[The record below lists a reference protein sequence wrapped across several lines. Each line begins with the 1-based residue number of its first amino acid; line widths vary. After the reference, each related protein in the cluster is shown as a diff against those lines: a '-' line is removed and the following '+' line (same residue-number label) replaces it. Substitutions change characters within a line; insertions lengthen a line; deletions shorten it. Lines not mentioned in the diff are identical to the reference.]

1 MLLDFL
7 RSQKKK
13 GYIKRYPSEDNK
25 SVKLVYLTNEGKNLV
40 DDLTKMNNKWEKNI
54 TDFLSEEEVSQL
66 KHTLFELSKRSA
78 DF

>member
-1 MLLDFL
+1 M
-7 RSQKKK
+7 
-13 GYIKRYPSEDNK
+13 
-25 SVKLVYLTNEGKNLV
+25 TNEGKNLV